1 MGYITRSNLI
11 VGEISRLAQVNKE
24 NTSYELSFI
33 GTTLD
38 CKTTNRSMESTILQL
53 EHVTPADD
61 SGKSWKIQHPEP
73 VCVLTN
79 NVDSGPWPGN
89 TSITYRVAHYQ
100 DTLQYWPCLDKEQWI
115 PAINGSGTMDTQYVD
130 FPGAGIHVVV
140 PITETVCY
148 PKIVEYHVTISDA
161 LGAQHTSYV
170 IKDDISMP
178 VYTKY
183 LENFDGNLTQ
193 FAQLSD
199 ALVIYRDF
207 SMNLNQSGTGFVGNN
222 FDGNLTQFAQLSDA
236 LVIHRDFSMNLNQ
249 SGTGFVGN
257 NFEYP
262 SMSNETKSY
271 RNENGTVV
279 ETCMLKTV
287 LTDETKIT
295 DSPQDIWP
303 LGVFERRLH
312 QRDMY
317 YSCPAFDPDMANELL
332 INTTISAL
340 SLNQRFDMVNGTET
354 RGFNAYR
361 FENKLAFFLPYGLS
375 LTLAVPILA
384 LGFIALYVQNHGVSA
399 ISGGFLQLLMTTT
412 GRTSP
417 EAVVTKGSGT
427 LGGYENVS
435 NELREMEVRFGELI
449 EVKGD
454 DLKETDTLLSG
465 HEGHADMQDVDRPQS
480 DIETASGTERREQS
494 ASVVRRAGFGTVH
507 EVGPFRKK
515 GEL

>member
-11 VGEISRLAQVNKE
+11 VGEISRLEQVNKE

-257 NFEYP
+257 NFDGNLTQFAQLSDALVIHRDFSMNLNQSGTGFVGNNFDGNLTQFAQLSDALVIHRDFSMNLNQSGTGFVGNNFDGNLTQFAQLSDALVIHRDFSMNLNQSGTGFVGNNFEYP
-262 SMSNETKSY
+262 SMSNET
-271 RNENGTVV
+271 
-279 ETCMLKTV
+279 
-287 LTDETKIT
+287 
-295 DSPQDIWP
+295 
-303 LGVFERRLH
+303 
-312 QRDMY
+312 
-317 YSCPAFDPDMANELL
+317 
-332 INTTISAL
+332 
-340 SLNQRFDMVNGTET
+340 
-354 RGFNAYR
+354 
-361 FENKLAFFLPYGLS
+361 
-375 LTLAVPILA
+375 
-384 LGFIALYVQNHGVSA
+384 
-399 ISGGFLQLLMTTT
+399 
-412 GRTSP
+412 
-417 EAVVTKGSGT
+417 
-427 LGGYENVS
+427 
-435 NELREMEVRFGELI
+435 
-449 EVKGD
+449 
-454 DLKETDTLLSG
+454 
-465 HEGHADMQDVDRPQS
+465 
-480 DIETASGTERREQS
+480 
-494 ASVVRRAGFGTVH
+494 
-507 EVGPFRKK
+507 
-515 GEL
+515 